1 MQAIQRAGL
10 LLQIRKCLF
19 ASGRTKYLGHII
31 SAEGIAPDPDKV
43 AAIVQFPTPKNVKEL
58 RRFLGMASFYRKFVE
73 GFARVAGPLTRL
85 LKKDILWVWQEKE
98 EESFRALLSRLS
110 ESPVLAHLD
119 ESADLVLRTDAS
131 VAGLGAVLS
140 QGSGRDERV
149 VAYLSK
155 TLSEAEARWVTND
168 LECYAIVWAVDKWR
182 SYLYGKKVTVRTDNQ
197 VARSLTTKKDLKGR
211 GGAIERI
218 SRGCV

>member
-1 MQAIQRAGL
+1 M
-10 LLQIRKCLF
+10 
-19 ASGRTKYLGHII
+19 GHII

-155 TLSEAEARWVTND
+155 TLS
-168 LECYAIVWAVDKWR
+168 
-182 SYLYGKKVTVRTDNQ
+182 
-197 VARSLTTKKDLKGR
+197 
-211 GGAIERI
+211 
-218 SRGCV
+218 

>member
-1 MQAIQRAGL
+1 M
-10 LLQIRKCLF
+10 
-19 ASGRTKYLGHII
+19 
-31 SAEGIAPDPDKV
+31 
-43 AAIVQFPTPKNVKEL
+43 
-58 RRFLGMASFYRKFVE
+58 
-73 GFARVAGPLTRL
+73 
-85 LKKDILWVWQEKE
+85 
-98 EESFRALLSRLS
+98 SRLS

-197 VARSLTTKKDLKGR
+197 VARSLTTKKDLKGKHAR
-211 GGAIERI
+211 WVEQLSEFPGMVYEHCSGASNVRSQERQ
-218 SRGCV
+218 